1 MGVSKHRPK
10 HKQKLAARKKR
21 EVARKR
27 QIQGLVKELETEF
40 AKVESL
46 NSNPTIS
53 TVATP
58 GVFLTPTPD
67 EQEILQHYDNLEI

>member
-27 QIQGLVKELETEF
+27 QIQGLVKDLETEF
-40 AKVESL
+40 ARVDSL
-46 NSNPTIS
+46 TNNTTVPTV
-53 TVATP
+53 TTP
-58 GVFLTPTPD
+58 GVYLTPTPD
-67 EQEILQHYDNLEI
+67 EKEIMQQYDNLEI